1 MNITEAGPEIRVTD
15 DQLALIVGA
24 VPHDERGKPVR
35 RAPHLSHRFLVQEF
49 GPGAVMRFEDVDFPM
64 GLTHEP
70 TRCFLRETGLPEDGF
85 LFQFDTDV
93 VLPTLA
99 EYYADEC
106 LEQFSEAE
114 LPAGADRLIRLGRLT
129 GGPSPVL
136 DGTTGA
142 VLGWNEQDLT
152 LRPLSTDISTFAIT
166 LWLLHRGWGA
176 TAQRR
181 SR

>member
-64 GLTHEP
+64 SLTHEP

-136 DGTTGA
+136 DGKYTAFGRVADGIA
-142 VLGWNEQDLT
+142 VVE
-152 LRPLSTDISTFAIT
+152 AIGQVPVNGEAPVT
-166 LWLLHRGWGA
+166 RIEIKSA
-176 TAQRR
+176 RVEKR
-181 SR
+181 